1 MSNATVFLL
10 TLSPTIEESEDDIEI
25 FPIVDYELCSAHWAV
40 IKMSIKRRMKDV
52 KNKNR
57 AVQTHILQDAAE
69 EF

>member
-40 IKMSIKRRMKDV
+40 IVLHHPGNYAGVSIIVD
-52 KNKNR
+52 
-57 AVQTHILQDAAE
+57 
-69 EF
+69 